1 MDAACSHCSGAQE
14 DTLHSLW
21 SRSGLKEVWE
31 KDFGWIFGSGVVFTS
46 FEELVSLVFTKS
58 ELVPLFATTTWSVW
72 FHRNKTRLNENTRS
86 LGQIVGFAQ
95 DYVRDFKSLK
105 CNSPTVRAAA
115 PKVWS
120 PPV

>member
-1 MDAACSHCSGAQE
+1 MD
-14 DTLHSLW
+14 
-21 SRSGLKEVWE
+21 SRRFGKRILVGFSGLVWSLLPLRS
-31 KDFGWIFGSGVVFTS
+31 W
-46 FEELVSLVFTKS
+46 VSLVFTKS

-72 FHRNKTRLNENTRS
+72 FHRNKTRLNENARS